1 MTADKKH
8 KRSCRVLRP
17 RFPTSLRH
25 IICCSVVIWL
35 APGGWRVAGGLACAQ
50 STSAP
55 RSDVPGKDTKRGDLA
70 VYYRINFDDGLEGWT
85 AANEARLALS
95 DDGVVGTI
103 PPRGWSP
110 DSAPEAKFNKNI
122 VELCHRLK
130 TPVGYIFED
139 FQGAGDRRRYMG
151 SDGVHWRGAGMEIGA
166 RAWGKT
172 LEQIRFVL
180 RDRD

>member
-1 MTADKKH
+1 MGLDSLTRAQ
-8 KRSCRVLRP
+8 
-17 RFPTSLRH
+17 PTSV
-25 IICCSVVIWL
+25 SG
-35 APGGWRVAGGLACAQ
+35 P
-50 STSAP
+50 
-55 RSDVPGKDTKRGDLA
+55 DVLSKDTKRGDLA

-139 FQGAGDRRRYMG
+139 FQAAGDRRRYMG
-151 SDGVHWRGAGMEIGA
+151 SDGVHWRDAGMEIGA